1 MAWERSAEAA
11 EAAEKLQ
18 SAIFDVA
25 QKAVAVERN
34 KENTN
39 RDATVATLKAEFEAA
54 KLKAAN
60 AKKTADEIKADAE
73 ARSMRK
79 DFERKLEKTRKKKA
93 KLKEEIDAL
102 TGRSILE
109 RLMPG

>member
-1 MAWERSAEAA
+1 M
-11 EAAEKLQ
+11 
-18 SAIFDVA
+18 
-25 QKAVAVERN
+25 
-34 KENTN
+34 KE
-39 RDATVATLKAEFEAA
+39 VKEM
-54 KLKAAN
+54 
-60 AKKTADEIKADAE
+60 KTIKADAE